1 MNSMHIVKG
10 AIFSLEVS
18 KVSKVSY
25 LSRFHNQKVSKW
37 HWLIFSP
44 FGALAYSTLY
54 FFCRKLL
61 NLSALVLYLLPVKKV
76 LFLALNSMKRP
87 QHKQLATYILPI
99 SIILHLCPQICID
112 SQSQIIVSCL

>member
-1 MNSMHIVKG
+1 MNSMHV
-10 AIFSLEVS
+10 V
-18 KVSKVSY
+18 
-25 LSRFHNQKVSKW
+25 
-37 HWLIFSP
+37 
-44 FGALAYSTLY
+44 LY
-54 FFCRKLL
+54 ILFYRKLL